1 VILKN
6 FFKDIYFNAFK
17 NYDQTPP
24 HYLSNERYSLY
35 EGMTSNRAL
44 IFNEMIGVSRAALN
58 KYLEQTGGVS
68 SLSKDYNYLLKDY
81 LIHIKIGY

>member
-1 VILKN
+1 
-6 FFKDIYFNAFK
+6 
-17 NYDQTPP
+17 
-24 HYLSNERYSLY
+24 
-35 EGMTSNRAL
+35 MTSNRAL